1 MVNKLLSPKDR
12 VYLDPFQMGF
22 VWLIINGIDSITTY
36 PIPDNGPPSR
46 RAHRPPCRTAWGCW
60 KGDASQKLLGLSK
73 NRGTPVVGWFIIMEN
88 PIS

>member
-36 PIPDNGPPSR
+36 PIPGMVLQVGGPVVHLLELHGVVG
-46 RAHRPPCRTAWGCW
+46 RAMHLRNFWVFT
-60 KGDASQKLLGLSK
+60 K
-73 NRGTPVVGWFIIMEN
+73 NRGTPIVGW
-88 PIS
+88 